1 MATVVGLSGCV
12 TETILDGANQGA
24 NSEIVKSD
32 LKNVT
37 LKIASKAPATRSEGG
52 SVAMRETVLFNN
64 GWLLFVSAQHNV
76 TKVMEITKANPSVL
90 DDSSVD
96 ISLLIQTDGV
106 EIADVPGHSQ
116 SVYVVG
122 NLPARFAAP
131 TVGAS
136 LTEMKQK
143 LIDFSSQGDINNV
156 TLFGGNLIR
165 NENSRLVASFP
176 LAPIVARIEIG
187 KISSTNSGDI
197 TSFKVDGIFINN
209 YYEQITL
216 EGNAPA
222 AAKKNTG
229 TSGYV
234 EGSAAYPDIYKGVLF
249 DYKSAPGQSLG
260 TATLPNVY
268 VPQTGNAW
276 TYNLLAPQTTA
287 QPALTAPHIVIAIS
301 DIQTNNGV
309 SYSDTW
315 YLTIT
320 SLVCNKQ
327 KIASLVPGKVYS
339 IRHINFSHTNIQPEP
354 EMETMGVDVEVSLVE
369 WDILDT
375 DVIFGQD

>member
-1 MATVVGLSGCV
+1 MAAVVGLSACV
-12 TETILDGANQGA
+12 TETILDDANRGAD
-24 NSEIVKSD
+24 SEIIKSD
-32 LKNVT
+32 LKNVS
-37 LKIASKAPATRSEGG
+37 LKIANKAPATRSEGG
-52 SVAMRETVLFNN
+52 SVAMSETVRFNS

-76 TKVMEITKANPSVL
+76 TKVMEITKTGASVPE
-90 DDSSVD
+90 DSRVD
-96 ISLLIQTDGV
+96 ISLLIQPDGV
-106 EIADVPGHSQ
+106 DISDVPGHSQ

-122 NLPARFAAP
+122 NLPAEFAAP

-136 LTEMKQK
+136 LTELKQR

-156 TLFGGNLIR
+156 TLFGGDLIR
-165 NENSRLVASFP
+165 TESSRLLARFA

-187 KISSTNSGDI
+187 KISSTHSSDI
-197 TSFKVDGIFINN
+197 VSFKLDGIFINN

-216 EGNAPA
+216 AGNAPA
-222 AAKKNTG
+222 AAKKNTA

-234 EGSAAYPDIYKGVLF
+234 GGSAAYPAKYEGILF
-249 DYKSAPGQSLG
+249 DYKSAPDQSLG
-260 TATLPNVY
+260 SASEPNAY
-268 VPQTGNAW
+268 VPQTGSAW

-301 DIQTNNGV
+301 DIQTNKGA
-309 SYSDTW
+309 SYNDTW

-320 SLVCNKQ
+320 NLVYNKQ
-327 KIASLVPGKVYS
+327 KIAGLEPGKVYS

-354 EMETMGVDVEVSLVE
+354 EMETMAVDVEVSLVE